1 MTIEEAIK
9 TIELAIAEVEW
20 VYPIDYA
27 AAFDV
32 AISALRAQQEKPSE
46 GWISVEDRLP
56 ENEQDVIICAKRR
69 HYSDPN
75 RFISIVAKAFH
86 TDGKHNTEH
95 SAYIWESDYLDM
107 RYDEKN
113 DAYLIPEGW
122 WESVEY
128 GEEFNAVSDFVTH
141 WMPMPWP
148 PQEE

>member
-46 GWISVEDRLP
+46 GWISVEDELP
-56 ENEQDVIICAKRR
+56 ERFQPVIICREKKRGE
-69 HYSDPN
+69 Y
-75 RFISIVAKAFH
+75 IVEQ
-86 TDGKHNTEH
+86 G
-95 SAYIWESDYLDM
+95 M
-107 RYDEKN
+107 RDVKDWWKVYGTRTKN
-113 DAYLIPEGW
+113 VL
-122 WESVEY
+122 
-128 GEEFNAVSDFVTH
+128 F

-148 PQEE
+148 PREV